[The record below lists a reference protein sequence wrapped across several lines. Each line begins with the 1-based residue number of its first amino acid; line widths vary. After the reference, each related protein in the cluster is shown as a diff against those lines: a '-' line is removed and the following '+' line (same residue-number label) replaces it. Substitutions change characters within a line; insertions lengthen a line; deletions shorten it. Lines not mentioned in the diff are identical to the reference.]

1 MYRTMLDSTR
11 YEGPLVRLIPG
22 ATRDVQ
28 NWRMDRRALC
38 VEHILR
44 AGARRTKLRHCFV
57 PSIIHLPR
65 LGGLHRGWHNWK
77 KARRNSGNQGAF
89 YPPREVE
96 KKRQIDG
103 VLRSTSFKD
112 RVAPRTSP
120 SHFIRSSH
128 SNGSIFSKHI
138 FWWCF
143 NQFEI
148 CICLCNFNIDLLYNK
163 KI

>member
-1 MYRTMLDSTR
+1 MIFNKHRSDSQMYRPMLDSAG

-22 ATRDVQ
+22 TTRDVQ

-44 AGARRTKLRHCFV
+44 TGARRTMLRHCFV

-77 KARRNSGNQGAF
+77 KVRRNQGNQGA
-89 YPPREVE
+89 YQPRKVE

-103 VLRSTSFKD
+103 LLRSTSFKD
-112 RVAPRTSP
+112 RIAPRTSP
-120 SHFIRSSH
+120 SRFIRSGH
-128 SNGSIFSKHI
+128 SNGSRTHV
-138 FWWCF
+138 
-143 NQFEI
+143 
-148 CICLCNFNIDLLYNK
+148 LLTFK
-163 KI
+163 SI